1 LLGREISLS
10 LPPNRVLGDLS
21 SSGLVWHLPFLT
33 FLSRYRQTNNNN
45 NNNNTFF
52 FFFFPTITC
61 IFHETD
67 FISPSRF
74 LSTARRDCFGSSF
87 CTDLQPVYCAAGLVP
102 GWLAGSQRSRLKI
115 VQNSGDLVVVLSSSS
130 YSKGECHHHCTFPP
144 ILLKSFACASKNQ
157 GDDYVTRDH

>member
-10 LPPNRVLGDLS
+10 LPHNRVLGDLS

-45 NNNNTFF
+45 NNTFF
-52 FFFFPTITC
+52 FFFLPTITC
-61 IFHETD
+61 IFYETD

-74 LSTARRDCFGSSF
+74 LSTARRDCFCSSF

-102 GWLAGSQRSRLKI
+102 GLAGWFSEPAENRSELGRPVCCCFELLLFERRIMPSLLHVSSNNIEILRLCK
-115 VQNSGDLVVVLSSSS
+115 Q
-130 YSKGECHHHCTFPP
+130 
-144 ILLKSFACASKNQ
+144 NQ
-157 GDDYVTRDH
+157 GDDYLCD